1 MISLELFI
9 CDLLV
14 DAQFPFY
21 LLFLASST
29 FFSYK
34 FTKNYITMKVLH
46 QIIIFCLLFNII
58 EKMLKPVLYI
68 LLSLKL
74 YFIFITIM
82 AHTNTYFNLVRS
94 KSQGIAN
101 KRNGEINFNKKL
113 MMTITYTFICLL
125 LFSLSPFVMF
135 IGFFIQMQD
144 EKIMRN
150 LHYWINTLP
159 YSNSYANAFIIPY
172 HYHENHKIMT

>member
-1 MISLELFI
+1 
-9 CDLLV
+9 
-14 DAQFPFY
+14 
-21 LLFLASST
+21 
-29 FFSYK
+29 
-34 FTKNYITMKVLH
+34 
-46 QIIIFCLLFNII
+46 
-58 EKMLKPVLYI
+58 
-68 LLSLKL
+68 
-74 YFIFITIM
+74 M
-82 AHTNTYFNLVRS
+82 AHTNTYFTLVRS

-135 IGFFIQMQD
+135 IGFFIQIQD